1 MVVEAIE
8 YSRFGNEVVLDLVKI
23 DSTALDVNQVRVEV
37 HAVGL
42 NLNHLYFQKVWGEIF
57 LVLLQKL
64 VIK

>member
-8 YSRFGNEVVLDLVKI
+8 YSRFGNEEVLGLLKI

-42 NLNHLYFQKVWGEIF
+42 NPIDYK
-57 LVLLQKL
+57 LLRERNPFDFYL
-64 VIK
+64 L